1 MTDLQVLVIAALAV
15 VVLLGISR
23 AMRPGAGMNVIDVL
37 AAIAVVFGFIYLAW
51 ALLRPEDF

>member
-1 MTDLQVLVIAALAV
+1 
-15 VVLLGISR
+15 
-23 AMRPGAGMNVIDVL
+23 MNVIDVL